1 MFTHLSRAHISCF
14 SKLLK
19 GLMRIFTKILL
30 DEGIFEAEESDKAI
44 MNGEMNAGITKPEEG
59 EAAEKE

>member
-1 MFTHLSRAHISCF
+1 
-14 SKLLK
+14 
-19 GLMRIFTKILL
+19 MRIFTKILL